1 MARTAITDNIWE
13 QLQTTMKAHGCHQWK
28 NDRTVMEAILW
39 KLRTGAPWRD
49 IPIELGSWKTA
60 YNRFNRWSKKG
71 LWQKFFFDLRKEID
85 KEWVFID
92 GSYVRCHQHA
102 SGARRG
108 FDRAIGQSRGGNTTK
123 IHLCVDSHGN
133 PLDFKVTGGNVHD
146 GQVANDLIEV
156 IQEAQYFIADKGYDS
171 QEIRDKAIEHGM
183 KAIIPKRKIEHGM
196 KAIIP
201 KRKNAKK
208 PNPDFDSYLYKLRHL
223 VENAFARLKQFRS
236 IATRYEKLARN
247 FKSMLYLA
255 CSIIHAKL
263 N

>member
-1 MARTAITDNIWE
+1 MARTVITDNIWE

-60 YNRFNRWSKKG
+60 YNRFNRWSKKR
-71 LWQKFFFDLRKEID
+71 LVAEFFFDLRKEID

-146 GQVANDLIEV
+146 SQVANDLIEV

-183 KAIIPKRKIEHGM
+183 KAIIPKRK
-196 KAIIP
+196 
-201 KRKNAKK
+201 NAKQ

>member
-1 MARTAITDNIWE
+1 MARTVITDNIWE

-60 YNRFNRWSKKG
+60 YNRFNRWSKKR
-71 LWQKFFFDLRKEID
+71 LVAEFFFDLRKEID

-146 GQVANDLIEV
+146 SQVANDLIEV

-183 KAIIPKRKIEHGM
+183 KAIIPKRK
-196 KAIIP
+196 
-201 KRKNAKK
+201 NAKQ
-208 PNPDFDSYLYKLRHL
+208 PNTDFDSYLYKLRHL